1 MSEETA
7 IDKASPRKEQAP
19 TIMVVAESAMMR
31 LRSATLFREHG
42 YEAIEIGGVRDAL
55 VRYAADPPQAVL
67 LDGTALHAHGLVA
80 VRSFKSLDA
89 AAKIALLVDHVQ
101 QETVVEAARAG
112 VRDLIVKPFEPPRLL
127 ESVQKLLTPP
137 DRRRHARLPISVA
150 ARIGFGDRPMSYH
163 PCVMLDL
170 SIGGARCDLSPAQL
184 PDDVGAGEI
193 AQLRF
198 TLPGWPGLVLA
209 VGHVARTI
217 GPAAVGVAF
226 VHVSGNH
233 AEHIAA
239 FCQRMLAEGAD
250 KAAGP
255 ATASSVPA

>member
-1 MSEETA
+1 MAEETIA
-7 IDKASPRKEQAP
+7 EGAPARKERAA

-42 YEAIEIGGVRDAL
+42 YEAIEMAAVRDAL

-67 LDGTALHAHGLVA
+67 LDGTTLHGHGLAA
-80 VRSFKSLDA
+80 VRSFKSLDP
-89 AAKIALLVDHVQ
+89 AAKIALLTDHVQ

-127 ESVQKLLTPP
+127 ESAQKLLTPP
-137 DRRRHARLPISVA
+137 DRRRHVRLPISVA
-150 ARIGFGDRPMSYH
+150 ARIGFGDKPTGYH
-163 PCVMLDL
+163 PCVMQDL
-170 SIGGARCDLSPAQL
+170 SIGGARCDLTPAQL
-184 PDDVGAGEI
+184 PGDVGAGAL

-198 TLPGWPGLVLA
+198 TLPDWPGLVLA

-239 FCQRMLAEGAD
+239 FCQRMLTEGAV
-250 KAAGP
+250 KVAGSAA
-255 ATASSVPA
+255 